1 MTIKERSETVNL
13 YFMILAGG
21 IGSRMQSPELPKQYL
36 KIDNEPI
43 IIKTVR
49 NFIDFGSFRAGV
61 ICCPVD
67 WIEYTKAL
75 LLEYGISTD
84 TVYVVPGGKNRNSSV
99 QNGCRF
105 LTKFFNIAENDIVLT
120 HDAVRPFID
129 SRVIKDNIAA
139 VEEFGAANTVMPVY
153 DSLIRSTTGD
163 FLSEH
168 LPREEFFR
176 VQTPQSFR
184 LKELENVVNSLSEE
198 ELEKYTDVASI
209 FTDRGF
215 RVKLVEGL
223 DRNIKITTPFDMAV
237 AESVVSNLP

>member
-1 MTIKERSETVNL
+1 
-13 YFMILAGG
+13 MILAGG

-84 TVYVVPGGKNRNSSV
+84 TVFVVPGGKNRNSSV
-99 QNGCRF
+99 QNGCCF
-105 LTKFFNIAENDIVLT
+105 LTKNFNIADDDVILT

-129 SRVIKDNIAA
+129 SRVIRDNINA
-139 VEEFGAANTVMPVY
+139 VKEYGAANTVMPVY
-153 DSLIRSTTGD
+153 DSIIRTSTGD

-168 LPREEFFR
+168 LPRKELFR

-184 LKELENVVNSLSEE
+184 LKELRNVINSLSDE
-198 ELEKYTDVASI
+198 ELETYTDVASI
-209 FTDRGF
+209 FSDRGF
-215 RVKLVEGL
+215 RVKLVEGI
-223 DRNIKITTPFDMAV
+223 DYNIKITTPFDLAV
-237 AESVVSNLP
+237 AESIITNRP

>member
-1 MTIKERSETVNL
+1 MNL

-75 LLEYGISTD
+75 LLEYGIPTD
-84 TVYVVPGGKNRNSSV
+84 TVFVVPGGKNRNSSV
-99 QNGCRF
+99 QNGCCF
-105 LTKFFNIAENDIVLT
+105 LSKNFNIADDDVILT
-120 HDAVRPFID
+120 HDAVRPFIN
-129 SRVIKDNIAA
+129 SRVIKDNISA
-139 VEEFGAANTVMPVY
+139 VEKFGAANTVMPVY
-153 DSLIRSTTGD
+153 DSVIRTSTGD

-168 LPREEFFR
+168 LPRNELYR

-184 LKELENVVNSLSEE
+184 LRELENVINSLSDH
-198 ELEKYTDVASI
+198 ELEAYTDVASI
-209 FTDRGF
+209 FADRGF
-215 RVKLVEGL
+215 RVRLVEGL
-223 DRNIKITTPFDMAV
+223 DSNIKITTPFDMAV
-237 AESVVSNLP
+237 AESIISNLP

>member
-1 MTIKERSETVNL
+1 MNL

-36 KIDNEPI
+36 KIGDEPI
-43 IIKTVR
+43 IVKTVR

-75 LLEYGISTD
+75 LLEYKIPAD
-84 TVYVVPGGKNRNSSV
+84 TVFVVPGGRNRNSSV
-99 QNGCRF
+99 QNGCCF
-105 LTKFFNIAENDIVLT
+105 LTKKFNVDDDDVILT

-129 SRVIKDNIAA
+129 SRIIKDNISA
-139 VEEFGAANTVMPVY
+139 VYEYGAANTVMPVY
-153 DSLIRSTTGD
+153 DSVIRTATGD

-168 LPREEFFR
+168 LPRKELYR

-184 LKELENVVNSLSEE
+184 LTELNNVINSLSED
-198 ELEKYTDVASI
+198 ELEEYTDVASI
-209 FTDRGF
+209 FADRGF
-215 RVKLVEGL
+215 RVRLVEGK
-223 DRNIKITTPFDMAV
+223 DSNIKITTPFDMAV
-237 AESVVSNLP
+237 AESIVNNLP

>member
-1 MTIKERSETVNL
+1 
-13 YFMILAGG
+13 MILAGG

-43 IIKTVR
+43 IVRTVR

-84 TVYVVPGGKNRNSSV
+84 TVFVVPGGKNRNSSV
-99 QNGCRF
+99 QNGCCF
-105 LTKFFNIAENDIVLT
+105 LTKKFNVADDDVILT

-129 SRVIKDNIAA
+129 SRIIKDNISA
-139 VEEFGAANTVMPVY
+139 VNEFGAANTVMPVY
-153 DSLIRSTTGD
+153 DSIIRTSTGE
-163 FLSEH
+163 FLSDH
-168 LPREEFFR
+168 LPRKELYR

-184 LKELENVVNSLSEE
+184 LKELENVINSLSDE
-198 ELEKYTDVASI
+198 ELETYTDVASI
-209 FTDRGF
+209 FCDRGF
-215 RVKLVEGL
+215 RVRLVVGL
-223 DRNIKITTPFDMAV
+223 DNNIKITTPFDMAV
-237 AESVVSNLP
+237 AETIISNLP

>member
-1 MTIKERSETVNL
+1 
-13 YFMILAGG
+13 MILAGG

-75 LLEYGISTD
+75 LLEHNISTD
-84 TVYVVPGGKNRNSSV
+84 TVFVVPGGKNRNSSV
-99 QNGCRF
+99 QNGCCF
-105 LTKFFNIAENDIVLT
+105 LTKNFNIADDDVILT
-120 HDAVRPFID
+120 HDAVRPFIN
-129 SRVIKDNIAA
+129 SRIIKENISA
-139 VEEFGAANTVMPVY
+139 VGEYGAANTVMPVY
-153 DSLIRSTTGD
+153 DSIIRTATGD

-168 LPREEFFR
+168 LSRKELYR

-184 LKELENVVNSLSEE
+184 LNELNNVINSLSEE
-198 ELEKYTDVASI
+198 ELETYTDVASI
-209 FTDRGF
+209 FADRGF

-223 DRNIKITTPFDMAV
+223 DNNIKITTPFDMAV
-237 AESVVSNLP
+237 AETIISNLP

>member
-1 MTIKERSETVNL
+1 MNL

-36 KIDNEPI
+36 KIGDEPI
-43 IIKTVR
+43 IVRTVK

-84 TVYVVPGGKNRNSSV
+84 MVHVVPGGKNRNSSV
-99 QNGCRF
+99 QNGCCF
-105 LTKFFNIAENDIVLT
+105 LTESFNISDDDVILT
-120 HDAVRPFID
+120 HDAVRPFINA
-129 SRVIKDNIAA
+129 RVIKDNISA

-153 DSLIRSTTGD
+153 DSVIRTATGD

-168 LPREEFFR
+168 LPRKELYR

-184 LKELENVVNSLSEE
+184 LRELENVINSLSDD
-198 ELEKYTDVASI
+198 ELEAYTDVASI
-209 FTDRGF
+209 FADRGF

-223 DRNIKITTPFDMAV
+223 DSNIKITTPFDMAV
-237 AESVVSNLP
+237 AQSIITNIP

>member
-1 MTIKERSETVNL
+1 
-13 YFMILAGG
+13 MILAGG

-43 IIKTVR
+43 IIKTVK

-84 TVYVVPGGKNRNSSV
+84 TVFVVPGGKNRNSSV
-99 QNGCRF
+99 QNGCCF
-105 LTKFFNIAENDIVLT
+105 LTKNFNVADDDVVLT
-120 HDAVRPFID
+120 HDAVRPFIN
-129 SRVIKDNIAA
+129 SRVIKDNITA
-139 VEEFGAANTVMPVY
+139 VGEFGAANTVMPVY
-153 DSLIRSTTGD
+153 DSIIRTSTGD
-163 FLSEH
+163 FLSDH
-168 LPREEFFR
+168 LPRNELYR

-184 LKELENVVNSLSEE
+184 LNELENVINSLSDD
-198 ELEKYTDVASI
+198 ELEAYTDVASI
-209 FTDRGF
+209 FADRGF

-223 DRNIKITTPFDMAV
+223 DSNIKITTPFDMAV
-237 AESVVSNLP
+237 AESIVSNLP